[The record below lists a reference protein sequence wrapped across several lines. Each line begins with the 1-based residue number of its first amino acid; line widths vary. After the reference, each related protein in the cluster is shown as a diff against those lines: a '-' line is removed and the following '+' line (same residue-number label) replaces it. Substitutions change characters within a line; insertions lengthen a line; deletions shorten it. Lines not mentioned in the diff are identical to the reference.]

1 MENFVMYS
9 KEITFETNEQVP
21 TTFIFYKNSYS
32 VNLGLLRPLIQEL
45 VEKIMKNKNETIILF
60 QPPQLLI
67 FKIFSNPPPPSL
79 FIPFIPTLPSF
90 RYYKVLFLTKTFNL
104 TIIFQNAFL
113 KNWEESRK
121 TNPKSLSVS
130 KEVEAVLKYTSKVR
144 WVITILWK

>member
-32 VNLGLLRPLIQEL
+32 VNLGLLRPLIQEV
-45 VEKIMKNKNETIILF
+45 VEEIMKNKNNETIILF
-60 QPPQLLI
+60 RPPQLLI
-67 FKIFSNPPPPSL
+67 FKIFSNPPPPPYLSHL
-79 FIPFIPTLPSF
+79 FPHSRPTLPS
-90 RYYKVLFLTKTFNL
+90 TKTFNL
-104 TIIFQNAFL
+104 RIIFLNVFL
-113 KNWEESRK
+113 ENGKESRK
-121 TNPKSLSVS
+121 TNPKSVSVS

>member
-1 MENFVMYS
+1 MYS

-32 VNLGLLRPLIQEL
+32 VNLVLLRPLIQEL
-45 VEKIMKNKNETIILF
+45 VEKMKNKNNETIILF

-67 FKIFSNPPPPSL
+67 FKIFPPPPPPSL

-104 TIIFQNAFL
+104 TIIFLNAFL
-113 KNWEESRK
+113 KN
-121 TNPKSLSVS
+121 
-130 KEVEAVLKYTSKVR
+130 
-144 WVITILWK
+144 